1 MVKGHYVNIIS
12 RDKNMNEKLIKKEK
26 ARPLVVY
33 KVWRFGCH
41 STTSLKN
48 WKSPKISN
56 TFQLS
61 KYA

>member
-1 MVKGHYVNIIS
+1 
-12 RDKNMNEKLIKKEK
+12 MNEKLIKKEK